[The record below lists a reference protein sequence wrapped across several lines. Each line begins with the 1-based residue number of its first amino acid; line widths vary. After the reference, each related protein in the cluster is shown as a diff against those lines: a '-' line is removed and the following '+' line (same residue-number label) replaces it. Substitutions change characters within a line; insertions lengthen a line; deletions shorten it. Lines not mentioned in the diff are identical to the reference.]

1 MEPMRASTR
10 VTIKDIAQQAG
21 VSKTTVSFAF
31 NEPTKLSSST
41 CTRVLAIATELGY
54 VPDPVARTLTT
65 RRTGSV
71 GLLLPQALQEALQ
84 NPYLGEI
91 LQGLG
96 ASCEGQSRSLLLMP
110 PVQGQVMEAAR
121 RAAVDALVAI
131 GVGPEHQVVELMRQ
145 RQIPLVTIDGLPG
158 ESLSNV
164 GIDDEAAA
172 YALMQHVL
180 GLGHRRLAVVAL
192 EPEVYNN
199 TVGQTSAVSMRRMAG
214 FSRALQEAGLAA
226 DAISMFRVDSSFS
239 GGMAAADKVLNNTDC
254 TAILAMADILAMG
267 IYARCADRGI
277 LIPASM
283 SVAAFDD
290 IQISQILKPGLTT
303 ISQSG
308 FAKGTEAGRIIHSL
322 LDGGPIEQVLMPA
335 TLQVRSSV
343 GQAPV

>member
-10 VTIKDIAQQAG
+10 VTIKDIAQRAG

-31 NEPTKLSSST
+31 NEPTKLSNST

-96 ASCEGQSRSLLLMP
+96 ASCEGQSRSLLLIP

-121 RAAVDALVAI
+121 RAAVDALVTI
-131 GVGPEHQVVELMRQ
+131 GVGPGHQVVELMRQ

-172 YALMQHVL
+172 YDLMRHVL

-192 EPEVYNN
+192 EPEVYTNA
-199 TVGQTSAVSMRRMAG
+199 VGQTSAVSMRRMAG

-226 DAISMFRVDSSFS
+226 DAISIFRGDSSLS
-239 GGMAAADKVLNNTDC
+239 GGMTAADKVLNSTDC
-254 TAILAMADILAMG
+254 TVILAMADILAMG
-267 IYARCADRGI
+267 IYIRCAERGI
-277 LIPASM
+277 HIPAGL

-290 IQISQILKPGLTT
+290 IQFTQILMPGLTT

-335 TLQVRSSV
+335 TLQVRASV
-343 GQAPV
+343 GQVSE